1 MSLHPLA
8 QLGQVA
14 AAQMAREGQLISRHP
29 LLVQKALVD
38 KLSDKVQVI
47 VAPPG
52 MPGQLFAHL
61 SGSTPG
67 APTDQPAD
75 PVAPAADEE

>member
-1 MSLHPLA
+1 
-8 QLGQVA
+8 
-14 AAQMAREGQLISRHP
+14 MAREGQLISRHP

-52 MPGQLFAHL
+52 TDGRFIASGLVGNLPEGQK
-61 SGSTPG
+61 
-67 APTDQPAD
+67 
-75 PVAPAADEE
+75 EEQQ

>member
-1 MSLHPLA
+1 
-8 QLGQVA
+8 
-14 AAQMAREGQLISRHP
+14 MAREGQLISRHP

-52 MPGQLFAHL
+52 APGQLFAHL
-61 SGSTPG
+61 TG
-67 APTDQPAD
+67 
-75 PVAPAADEE
+75 APAAADPREAPSGAAGGASADDAADAPKGSARQGQE